1 MICSV
6 CFCGAFIWVECDLL
20 SWFYLIW
27 HRAKVQWEWHITY
40 TKQLST
46 CILILNDVTCIPSV
60 VLIILI
66 WWQLFWANSTLWNNK
81 YFRVQFVF
89 NWALKI
95 DKTGS
100 ICTNTHQ
107 AFVQPNG
114 CVLNLCRLL
123 PLQLNI
129 YVYILNYILFMFRN
143 PHLNCLLEQFKRLF
157 APHPSQQCHVNWLR
171 NYSRWIAIEL
181 CEITIIVMLSYDY
194 RVLRSK

>member
-89 NWALKI
+89 NWTLKI

-100 ICTNTHQ
+100 ICTNTHRFCT
-107 AFVQPNG
+107 AKWLCVEFVSL
-114 CVLNLCRLL
+114 VATSTE
-123 PLQLNI
+123 
-129 YVYILNYILFMFRN
+129 YILNYILFMFRN

-157 APHPSQQCHVNWLR
+157 AHPPLPN
-171 NYSRWIAIEL
+171 N
-181 CEITIIVMLSYDY
+181 VM
-194 RVLRSK
+194 